1 MAAART
7 LAGVRF
13 GVVLPI
19 GSGSVADAARR
30 IEAAGFDSAWVVDAH
45 NRGLLLQDPFVALA
59 VAASHT
65 TRLEVGSCV
74 IQAPLRHPFDLA
86 ERALTV
92 HLVAEGRFLFGV
104 GSGSTAQDYA
114 AFGLDFGERF
124 RLLDGHIRT
133 ARRLWAGEDVDGAS
147 LPPWPGQLGGP
158 PLLIGAFANG
168 RWIQRA
174 ATEFDGWIGSVR
186 STDLATLRQGLA
198 RFRDAGGQRA
208 VAANLAASRADAADV
223 LHQLDDAG
231 FDDAVVIVER
241 HDDDELARVRALL
254 AP

>member
-1 MAAART
+1 M
-7 LAGVRF
+7 
-13 GVVLPI
+13 LPI
-19 GSGSVADAARR
+19 GPGPAADAARR

-92 HLVAEGRFLFGV
+92 HLIAEGRFLFGV
-104 GSGSTAQDYA
+104 GSGSTEQDYA
-114 AFGLDFGERF
+114 AFGLDFAERF
-124 RLLDGHIRT
+124 RLLDGHLRT
-133 ARRLWAGEDVDGAS
+133 AKRLWAGEDVDGAS
-147 LPPWPGQLGGP
+147 LPPWPGQRGGP

-174 ATEFDGWIGSVR
+174 ATEFDGWIGSAR
-186 STDLATLRQGLA
+186 STDVPTLRQGLA

-208 VAANLAASRADAADV
+208 VAANLAASRTDAADV
-223 LHQLDDAG
+223 LHQLSEAG

-254 AP
+254 EP

>member
-1 MAAART
+1 
-7 LAGVRF
+7 VRF

-19 GSGSVADAARR
+19 GSGSVVGAARR

-59 VAASHT
+59 LAATHT

-104 GSGSTAQDYA
+104 GSGSTPEDYT
-114 AFGLDFGERF
+114 AFGLDFAERF
-124 RLLDGHIRT
+124 RLLDGHLRT
-133 ARRLWAGEDVDGAS
+133 AAALWAGADVDGAS
-147 LPPWPGQLGGP
+147 LPPWPSQLGGP
-158 PLLIGAFANG
+158 PVLIGAFANG
-168 RWIQRA
+168 RWIRRA
-174 ATEFDGWIGSVR
+174 ATEFNGWIGSAR
-186 STDLATLRQGLA
+186 STDVATLRQGLV

-223 LHQLDDAG
+223 LHELAEAG